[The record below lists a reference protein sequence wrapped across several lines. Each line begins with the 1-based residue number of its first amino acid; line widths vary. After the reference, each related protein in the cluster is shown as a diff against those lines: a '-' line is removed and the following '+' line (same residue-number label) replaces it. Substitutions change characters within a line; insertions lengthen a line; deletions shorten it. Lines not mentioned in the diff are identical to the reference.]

1 MSPDDELRPGYA
13 AFLRSSGRAKV
24 GATVRA
30 LFDAGL
36 QQAGGVEID
45 LGRAIGELSG
55 EVDRFRP
62 DPSREVAVRRCGSV
76 SRSLDI

>member
-1 MSPDDELRPGYA
+1 M
-13 AFLRSSGRAKV
+13 
-24 GATVRA
+24 RA

-55 EVDRFRP
+55 QMDRYRP
-62 DPSREVAVRRCGSV
+62 DPPP
-76 SRSLDI
+76 